1 LQEFLARHQIKE
13 KVLAVAVSGGAD
25 SLALVLMANEQ
36 LKVYGY
42 KIVALT
48 VNHQLRPTAGKE
60 ADYVA
65 QVMQKHHIEHHIL
78 LWQGTKPSNG
88 IEEAARLARYELM
101 RAWCEQNGV
110 KNLLVAHHLRDQAE
124 TFLMRLQR
132 GSGLEGLSCMREVSE
147 WHGLR
152 ILRPLLHCEPQTLRD
167 YLQQKN
173 IAWQEDESNHDK
185 RYLRNRIRQFLPL
198 LQQETGIS
206 LQKIATAV
214 QNLQSA
220 ESYIEEQVELAH
232 QQFIKQY
239 TNEVFSIKYTDF
251 LALHAEIKFRILA
264 RMCKKTYI
272 PRAER
277 ILHVIQN
284 LNKLPF
290 GGATLGGKEIF
301 IAYEQIWCVPEL
313 KAKHKATRKEWKDF
327 ADRHT
332 YYKNAKIPHKARLAI
347 LQTEKNDDL

>member
-1 LQEFLARHQIKE
+1 
-13 KVLAVAVSGGAD
+13 
-25 SLALVLMANEQ
+25 
-36 LKVYGY
+36 
-42 KIVALT
+42 
-48 VNHQLRPTAGKE
+48 
-60 ADYVA
+60 
-65 QVMQKHHIEHHIL
+65 
-78 LWQGTKPSNG
+78 
-88 IEEAARLARYELM
+88 
-101 RAWCEQNGV
+101 
-110 KNLLVAHHLRDQAE
+110 
-124 TFLMRLQR
+124 
-132 GSGLEGLSCMREVSE
+132 MREVSE